1 VTTESRSL
9 LTRFDARVAEEF
21 ARQPLTAPVVL
32 TDADLAHL
40 PPPVQRFVTR
50 SGAVGRPRVQN
61 VRVAFD
67 AQMWR
72 KPGAAPMRARSVQ
85 YNFYARP
92 ARIFL
97 MDARM
102 LGLPVRAL
110 HVYSQEQA
118 TFTVR
123 LASLV
128 TMVDH
133 SGEGI
138 SRTETVTV
146 LNDMCF
152 FNPGGLVD
160 PRLTWEPGGDT
171 SCIVTFANGPHR
183 VAATLTF
190 NERDELV
197 DFRSDDRPASQGD
210 GTFVAAPWST
220 PIEGYRDLDG
230 RHLPTRGSA
239 VYSYPDGDFTYGR
252 FEISSIAYD
261 CAGP

>member
-1 VTTESRSL
+1 MNESRSL
-9 LTRFDARVAEEF
+9 LTRFNARVAEEF
-21 ARQPLTAPVVL
+21 ARQPLTSPSQL
-32 TDADLAHL
+32 TESDLVHL
-40 PPPVQRFVTR
+40 PSPVQRFIMR

-61 VRVAFD
+61 VRVEFL

-72 KPGAAPMRARSVQ
+72 KPGSAPMRAPSVQ
-85 YNFYARP
+85 YNFYGRP

-97 MDARM
+97 MTTRM
-102 LGLPVRAL
+102 FGVPVRAL

-128 TMVDH
+128 NMVAH

-160 PRLTWEPGGDT
+160 PRLTWEPRDDA
-171 SCIVTFANGPHR
+171 SCNVTFVNGPHR
-183 VAATLTF
+183 VSAALSF
-190 NERDELV
+190 NDRDELV

-210 GTFVAAPWST
+210 GSFAAVPWST
-220 PIEGYRDLDG
+220 PIEGYRDLHG
-230 RHLPTRGSA
+230 RHLPTRGAA

-252 FEISSIAYD
+252 FELASIAYD
-261 CAGP
+261 REGP